1 MGSALDLCASHRE
14 ETVRESPKLCAIDR
28 KGSTIDELKLK
39 SLFPIEE
46 IYKRPKKRRWKKP
59 RVKKF
64 KNNNK

>member
-28 KGSTIDELKLK
+28 KDYAMDELKLK

-46 IYKRPKKRRWKKP
+46 IYRRKRRRGRKKI
-59 RVKKF
+59 KL
-64 KNNNK
+64 